1 MAKILTIA
9 DAATF
14 EVVQELLSG
23 EGHQVTVAPDGKE
36 GLDLA
41 RELSPDAIICDGMS
55 AQINWLEVCRLVK
68 ADTLPYP
75 RGTPRGKGNS
85 FGERDSFASREL
97 RAAYFVL
104 LTTPE
109 QFEEV
114 SELEEPVD
122 DFLLKPIVKQELLG
136 RVRAAKRSQRLRL
149 DLERTQKELQL
160 SRDRMLQTEKMS
172 TLGELVSGIAHDIN
186 NPITF
191 IYSNLTHVQT
201 YATDLIELLRLY
213 QKQLVNPDS
222 EILQK
227 QQDMDVEFV
236 LDDLLKIVSSM
247 RTGSDRIRQIIL
259 SVQDFSRSDRSG
271 WQLFDISDGLEN
283 TLLLLQ
289 HRLPARDGRR
299 DIKVMKEYGNLPQI
313 ECYAGQLNQAF
324 LNIINHAID
333 ALEESSQE
341 LGELESIKFKPVILI
356 RTQVIDAQR
365 IAIEIADNGRAISQD
380 ITEPISDSLFVAKP
394 WESSSI
400 LGLAASYR
408 IIVEQ
413 HKGELKCFSEP
424 GKGTKFRIEIPIR
437 HS

>member
-9 DAATF
+9 DVVTL
-14 EVVQELLSG
+14 EVVQELLG
-23 EGHQVTVAPDGKE
+23 REGHQVRVALDAGG
-36 GLDLA
+36 GLELA
-41 RELSPDAIICDGMS
+41 RELSPDAIVCDGTS
-55 AQINWLEVCRLVK
+55 AQIDWLEVCRRVK
-68 ADTLPYP
+68 AD
-75 RGTPRGKGNS
+75 
-85 FGERDSFASREL
+85 REL
-97 RAAYFVL
+97 ATAYFVL

-109 QFEEV
+109 QFEELQ
-114 SELEEPVD
+114 ELDAPFD
-122 DFLLKPIVKQELLG
+122 DFLFKPIVKQELLG
-136 RVRAAKRSQRLRL
+136 RVRAGMRSRELKRA
-149 DLERTQKELQL
+149 LERTQQELQL
-160 SRDRMLQTEKMS
+160 SRDRIVQSETMS
-172 TLGELVSGIAHDIN
+172 SLGELVSGIAHEIN

-191 IYSNLTHVQT
+191 IYSNLTHVQS
-201 YATDLIELLRLY
+201 YATDLIELLQLY
-213 QKQLVNPDS
+213 QKQFVYPGA

-227 QQDMDVEFV
+227 QQDMEVEFI

-289 HRLPARDGRR
+289 HRLPAREGRR
-299 DIKVMKEYGNLPQI
+299 DIKVMKEYGNLPQV

-333 ALEESSQE
+333 ALEESTQE
-341 LGELESIKFKPVILI
+341 LEESESVKFKPVILI
-356 RTQVIDAQR
+356 STQVMDAQR
-365 IAIEIADNGRAISQD
+365 ISIEIADNGMASSEEIAAQ
-380 ITEPISDSLFVAKP
+380 ISDPLLMTKPAKD
-394 WESSSI
+394 SRA
-400 LGLAASYR
+400 LGLSVSYQ

-424 GKGTKFRIEIPIR
+424 GKGTMFRIEIPLR

>member
-9 DAATF
+9 DTVTWK
-14 EVVQELLSG
+14 VVQELLEK
-23 EGHQVTVAPDGKE
+23 EGHQVKVASDGKD
-36 GLDLA
+36 GFDMA
-41 RELSPDAIICDGMS
+41 REFSPDVIICDGTLPE
-55 AQINWLEVCRLVK
+55 IHWFEVCRLVK
-68 ADTLPYP
+68 AD
-75 RGTPRGKGNS
+75 
-85 FGERDSFASREL
+85 REL
-97 RAAYFVL
+97 STGYFVL

-109 QFEEV
+109 QFAEV
-114 SELEEPVD
+114 QKLDVPFD
-122 DFLLKPIVKQELLG
+122 DFLLKPIVNQELLG
-136 RVRAAKRSQRLRL
+136 RVRAGLRGRELRL
-149 DLERTQKELQL
+149 ELARTQQELQL
-160 SRDRMLQTEKMS
+160 SRDRSLESEKMS
-172 TLGELVSGIAHDIN
+172 NLGELVSGIAHEIN

-191 IYSNLTHVQT
+191 IYSNLTHVQS

-213 QKQLVNPDS
+213 QKHLVNPDA
-222 EILQK
+222 EIMQK
-227 QQDMDVEFV
+227 QQDMDVEFL

-299 DIKVMKEYGNLPQI
+299 DIKVMKQYGNLPQV

-341 LGELESIKFKPVILI
+341 LEESESVKFKPVILI
-356 RTQVIDAQR
+356 STHVIDGQR
-365 IAIEIADNGRAISQD
+365 IAIEIADNHLATNED
-380 ITEPISDSLFVAKP
+380 IADPISDSLLMAEP
-394 WESSSI
+394 AERSSN
-400 LGLAASYR
+400 LGLAISYR

-424 GKGTKFRIEIPIR
+424 GKGTKFRIEIPLR

>member
-9 DAATF
+9 DDITF
-14 EVVQELLSG
+14 EVVQELLAR
-23 EGHQVTVAPDGKE
+23 EGHQVKVAPDGKD
-36 GLDLA
+36 GFDLA
-41 RELSPDAIICDGMS
+41 RELYPDVIICDGTS
-55 AQINWLEVCRLVK
+55 PQINWLDVCRLLK
-68 ADTLPYP
+68 D
-75 RGTPRGKGNS
+75 
-85 FGERDSFASREL
+85 DREL
-97 RAAYFVL
+97 GAAYFVL

-109 QFEEV
+109 QLAAVEE
-114 SELEEPVD
+114 LDALVD
-122 DFLLKPIVKQELLG
+122 DFLFKPIVKQELLG
-136 RVRAAKRSQRLRL
+136 RVRAGVRGHELRL
-149 DLERTQKELQL
+149 ELPRIQKELQL
-160 SRDRMLQTEKMS
+160 SRDRMLESEKMS
-172 TLGELVSGIAHDIN
+172 SLGELVSGIAHEIN

-201 YATDLIELLRLY
+201 YSADLIELLRLY
-213 QKQLVNPDS
+213 QKQLVNPGA

-227 QQDMDVEFV
+227 QQDMDVDFV

-289 HRLPARDGRR
+289 HRLPAREGRR
-299 DIKVMKEYGNLPQI
+299 DIKVMKEYGNLPQV

-341 LGELESIKFKPVILI
+341 LDKSESVKFKPVILI
-356 RTQVIDAQR
+356 STQVIDSQR
-365 IAIEIADNGRAISQD
+365 IAIEIADNDLGTSEEIAALF
-380 ITEPISDSLFVAKP
+380 SDSFLMASP
-394 WESSSI
+394 AEHSSP
-400 LGLAASYR
+400 LGLAISYR

-424 GKGTKFRIEIPIR
+424 GKGTKFRIEIPLR

>member
-9 DAATF
+9 DAATL
-14 EVVQELLSG
+14 EVVQELLG
-23 EGHQVTVAPDGKE
+23 KEGHQVRVALDAGE
-36 GLDLA
+36 GLELA
-41 RELSPDAIICDGMS
+41 RELSPDAIVCDGTS
-55 AQINWLEVCRLVK
+55 AQIDWLEVCRLVK
-68 ADTLPYP
+68 A
-75 RGTPRGKGNS
+75 
-85 FGERDSFASREL
+85 EREL
-97 RAAYFVL
+97 ATAYFVL

-114 SELEEPVD
+114 QELDAPFD
-122 DFLLKPIVKQELLG
+122 DFLFKPIVKQELLG
-136 RVRAAKRSQRLRL
+136 RVRAGKRSRELKL
-149 DLERTQKELQL
+149 SLERTEQELQL
-160 SRDRMLQTEKMS
+160 SRDRIVQSEKMS
-172 TLGELVSGIAHDIN
+172 YLGDLVSGIAHEIN

-201 YATDLIELLRLY
+201 YSTDLIELLRLY
-213 QKQLVNPDS
+213 QKQVVNPGA

-227 QQDMDVEFV
+227 QQDMEVEFI

-289 HRLPARDGRR
+289 HRLPAREGRR
-299 DIKVMKEYGNLPQI
+299 DIKVMKEYGNLPQV

-333 ALEESSQE
+333 ALEESTQE
-341 LGELESIKFKPVILI
+341 LKESESVKFKPVILI
-356 RTQVIDAQR
+356 STRVIDAER
-365 IAIEIADNGRAISQD
+365 ISIEIADNSLAISED
-380 ITEPISDSLFVAKP
+380 ITDQISDQFLMIKP
-394 WESSSI
+394 AEDSRA
-400 LGLAASYR
+400 LGLGISYQ

-413 HKGELKCFSEP
+413 HKGELKCLSEA
-424 GKGTKFRIEIPIR
+424 GKGTMFRIEIPLR

>member
-9 DAATF
+9 DAVTL
-14 EVVQELLSG
+14 EVVQELLG
-23 EGHQVTVAPDGKE
+23 KEGHQVRVALDAGE
-36 GLDLA
+36 GLELA
-41 RELSPDAIICDGMS
+41 RELSPDAIVCDGTS
-55 AQINWLEVCRLVK
+55 AQIDWLEVCRLVK
-68 ADTLPYP
+68 A
-75 RGTPRGKGNS
+75 
-85 FGERDSFASREL
+85 EREL
-97 RAAYFVL
+97 ATAYFVL

-109 QFEEV
+109 QFEELQ
-114 SELEEPVD
+114 ELDAPFD
-122 DFLLKPIVKQELLG
+122 DFLFKPIVKQELLG
-136 RVRAAKRSQRLRL
+136 RVRAGKRSRELKL
-149 DLERTQKELQL
+149 SLERTEQELQL
-160 SRDRMLQTEKMS
+160 SRDRIVQSEKMS
-172 TLGELVSGIAHDIN
+172 YLGELTSGIAHEIN

-201 YATDLIELLRLY
+201 YSTDLIELLRLY
-213 QKQLVNPDS
+213 QKQVVNPGA

-227 QQDMDVEFV
+227 QQDMDVEFI

-289 HRLPARDGRR
+289 HRLPAREGRR
-299 DIKVMKEYGNLPQI
+299 DIKVMKEYGNLPQV

-333 ALEESSQE
+333 ALEESTQE
-341 LGELESIKFKPVILI
+341 LKESESVKFKPVILI
-356 RTQVIDAQR
+356 STLVIDER
-365 IAIEIADNGRAISQD
+365 ISIEIADNSLAISEE
-380 ITEPISDSLFVAKP
+380 ITDQISDQFLMIKP
-394 WESSSI
+394 AEDSRA
-400 LGLAASYR
+400 LGLAISYQ

-413 HKGELKCFSEP
+413 HKGELKCLSEA
-424 GKGTKFRIEIPIR
+424 GKGTMFRIEIPLR

>member
-9 DAATF
+9 DVVTL
-14 EVVQELLSG
+14 EVVQELLG
-23 EGHQVTVAPDGKE
+23 REGHQVRVALDAGG
-36 GLDLA
+36 GLELA
-41 RELSPDAIICDGMS
+41 RELSPDAIVCDGTS
-55 AQINWLEVCRLVK
+55 AQIDWLEVCRRVK
-68 ADTLPYP
+68 AD
-75 RGTPRGKGNS
+75 
-85 FGERDSFASREL
+85 REL
-97 RAAYFVL
+97 ATAYFVL

-109 QFEEV
+109 QFA
-114 SELEEPVD
+114 ELQELDAPFD
-122 DFLLKPIVKQELLG
+122 DFLFKPIVKQELLG
-136 RVRAAKRSQRLRL
+136 RVRAGMRSRELKRA
-149 DLERTQKELQL
+149 LERTQQELQL
-160 SRDRMLQTEKMS
+160 SRDRIVQSETMS
-172 TLGELVSGIAHDIN
+172 SLGELVSGIAHEIN

-191 IYSNLTHVQT
+191 IYSNLTHVQS
-201 YATDLIELLRLY
+201 YATDLIELLQLY
-213 QKQLVNPDS
+213 QKQFVYPGA

-227 QQDMDVEFV
+227 QQDMEVEFI

-289 HRLPARDGRR
+289 HRLPAREGRR
-299 DIKVMKEYGNLPQI
+299 DIKVMKEYGNLPQV

-333 ALEESSQE
+333 ALEESTQE
-341 LGELESIKFKPVILI
+341 LEESESVKFKPVILI
-356 RTQVIDAQR
+356 STQVMDAQR
-365 IAIEIADNGRAISQD
+365 ISIEIADNGMASSEEIAAQ
-380 ITEPISDSLFVAKP
+380 ISDPLLMTKPAKD
-394 WESSSI
+394 SRA
-400 LGLAASYR
+400 LGLSVSYQ

-424 GKGTKFRIEIPIR
+424 GKGTKFRIEIPLR